1 MFWPELP
8 DRFPAGTGREMR
20 RVTAQDAA
28 QVEAALPEPDRE
40 ETFHFFT
47 FSPFPLAEFVADDS
61 RRTYVL
67 WDSAED
73 SAEDGAG
80 DGDLPLA
87 CTTVYNGDRSA
98 GTVMLGYTWVM
109 PSARGRGGVANR
121 EMKDAMYTAL
131 RSAGVGEV
139 WFRADV
145 ENHRSCRSMEKN
157 GAERMHVEEA
167 PRVYP
172 DRESQ
177 SVFYR
182 RILSDRR

>member
-40 ETFHFFT
+40 ETFRFFT

-67 WDSAED
+67 WDSD
-73 SAEDGAG
+73 R
-80 DGDLPLA
+80 PLA

-109 PSARGRGGVANR
+109 PSARGRGGVANT

-145 ENHRSCRSMEKN
+145 ENLRSCRSMEKN
-157 GAERMHVEEA
+157 GAERMHVEET
-167 PRVYP
+167 PRVYS
-172 DRESQ
+172 DRESR

>member
-8 DRFPAGTGREMR
+8 ERLPTGTGREMR

-28 QVEAALPEPDRE
+28 RVEAAFPEPDRD

-47 FSPFPLAEFVADDS
+47 FSPFPLAEFVADDT
-61 RRTYVL
+61 RRTYAL
-67 WDSAED
+67 WD
-73 SAEDGAG
+73 G
-80 DGDLPLA
+80 DRPLA

-109 PSARGRGGVANR
+109 PPARGNGGAANT
-121 EMKDAMYTAL
+121 EMKETMYTTL

-157 GAERMHVEEA
+157 GAQRMHVEDA

-172 DRESQ
+172 DRVSQ

-182 RILSDRR
+182 KRLSEA

>member
-67 WDSAED
+67 WDRD
-73 SAEDGAG
+73 R
-80 DGDLPLA
+80 PLA

-109 PSARGRGGVANR
+109 PSARGRGGVANT

-145 ENHRSCRSMEKN
+145 ENLRSCRSMEKN

>member
-8 DRFPAGTGREMR
+8 ERFPTGTGREMR
-20 RVTAQDAA
+20 RVAAQDAA
-28 QVEAALPEPDRE
+28 RVEAALPEPDRD
-40 ETFHFFT
+40 ETFRFFT
-47 FSPFPLAEFVADDS
+47 CSPFPLAEFVADDT
-61 RRTYVL
+61 RRTYAL
-67 WDSAED
+67 WDGER
-73 SAEDGAG
+73 
-80 DGDLPLA
+80 PLA

-109 PSARGRGGVANR
+109 PSARGNGGAVNT
-121 EMKDAMYTAL
+121 EMKEAMYTAL

-157 GAERMHVEEA
+157 GAQRMHIEAA

-172 DRESQ
+172 DRVSQ

-182 RILSDRR
+182 KRLSEV

>member
-8 DRFPAGTGREMR
+8 EHFPTGAGREMR

-28 QVEAALPEPDRE
+28 RVETALPEPDRD

-47 FSPFPLAEFVADDS
+47 FSPFPLAEFVADDT
-61 RRTYVL
+61 RRTYAL
-67 WDSAED
+67 WD
-73 SAEDGAG
+73 G
-80 DGDLPLA
+80 DRPLA

-109 PSARGRGGVANR
+109 PSARGNGGAANT
-121 EMKDAMYTAL
+121 EMKEAMYTAL

-145 ENHRSCRSMEKN
+145 ENNRSCRSMEKN
-157 GAERMHVEEA
+157 GAQRMHVEDA

-172 DRESQ
+172 DRVSQ

-182 RILSDRR
+182 KRLSEA

>member
-8 DRFPAGTGREMR
+8 DRFPAGSGREMR

-28 QVEAALPEPDRE
+28 RVEAALPEPDRE

-67 WDSAED
+67 WD
-73 SAEDGAG
+73 GAG
-80 DGDLPLA
+80 DGAADGDRPLA

-98 GTVMLGYTWVM
+98 GTAMLGYTWVM
-109 PSARGRGGVANR
+109 PSARGRGGVANT
-121 EMKDAMYTAL
+121 EMKEAMYTAL
-131 RSAGVGEV
+131 QAAGVREV
-139 WFRADV
+139 WFRADM
-145 ENHRSCRSMEKN
+145 ENLRSCRSMEKN
-157 GAERMHVEEA
+157 GAERMHIEDA

-172 DRESQ
+172 GRVSR

-182 RILSDRR
+182 RRLSDR